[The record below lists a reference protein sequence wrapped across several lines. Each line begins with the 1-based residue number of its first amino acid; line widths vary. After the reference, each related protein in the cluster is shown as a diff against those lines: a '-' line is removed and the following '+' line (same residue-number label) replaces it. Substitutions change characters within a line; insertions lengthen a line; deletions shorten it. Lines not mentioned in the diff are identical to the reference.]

1 MKIEN
6 KWFQFIWEKKKRGG
20 AWLPLLLC
28 VALLAC
34 SFGSGML
41 VGNRLGSRSEEG
53 ISVAGGQVNE
63 PGTTL
68 SEGQPSSN
76 GGSEEPDTSDTFT
89 DAEDDYV
96 EGIYVTS
103 AYLAETAR
111 AKYTEARS
119 PYGYTYGPAITGL
132 KRDEGIT
139 IQASRN
145 FYDSVIEYW
154 TEAVELFEDPQL
166 IHSVGYISEYD
177 KETNILT
184 LNPSNYPTGL
194 IGLSRLDTVTASRYR
209 HDDLQLFPYDSGK
222 DWGNLGT
229 MYLALYI
236 DPLTG
241 EKLDIPQVQI
251 VTLEGELP
259 DTPQLTYSFMDDG
272 RVRFKWTQV
281 PGAEE
286 YFVCY
291 LDFSEQHGMGTFNWV
306 IDSTTETEWISKA
319 PEYGSISANSDFR
332 NYEVAENEWYSNYEY
347 SRNRVIEKY
356 GEEPTYIYKT
366 DSRRLYTV
374 IAVSKEGSSM
384 MSNPV
389 DILDLQ
395 SNIPVYVANDTWRA
409 NGYITS
415 GAEKVE
421 DLPPYGYVTMADGS
435 TAMRLLDYDTEN
447 AMIIEDRY
455 IFLDENDNYLE
466 GRNVKVLKI
475 PYRIEGTPFEDTI
488 RIADY
493 DESLLERDLQY
504 IEEREELLRKRAGDV
519 AMNSDVE
526 FEEEEAAPAEIRQV
540 DIPITANSAL
550 SEYLAMNML
559 SGVSVIDVSEF
570 PEAADTSML
579 IDAFFEAYYQNPLIL
594 GVSGYKVNR
603 RGNAIKVVYDES
615 ASVQAGKQEEIRQK
629 VGEIIAEIITP
640 GMTELERELAIN
652 QYLCD
657 TCTYDDDALDNA
669 ALHDYQYTDEEFID
683 SFTAYGALIN
693 GKCVC
698 AGYAAAF
705 KLLADA
711 AGLDSVVVTGVLE
724 GNLAHAWNKVRIDGE
739 WEILDVTNNDNEFL
753 PNALLNLPDEAG
765 RRSLTEDSDYVLDG
779 YLDSYACTN
788 GQREYYRLNGMY
800 YSYAEIGEKLVEQ
813 LSANGE
819 ALLRT
824 EYALDDD
831 TFQRIGQEVYDI
843 LGDDVDLYGYYWLG
857 VIYLTY

>member
-6 KWFQFIWEKKKRGG
+6 KWFQLIWEKKRRGG

-34 SFGSGML
+34 SFGGGMW
-41 VGNRLGSRSEEG
+41 LGASLSSLPEEG
-53 ISVAGGQVNE
+53 IPVPGSQVDE
-63 PGTTL
+63 
-68 SEGQPSSN
+68 SSS
-76 GGSEEPDTSDTFT
+76 GDG
-89 DAEDDYV
+89 AEDYV

-103 AYLAETAR
+103 AYLAAF
-111 AKYTEARS
+111 AKEKYSEIQS

-132 KRDEGIT
+132 RRDEGIV
-139 IQASRN
+139 IKASRN
-145 FYDSVIEYW
+145 FYDAVIESW

-166 IHSVGYISEYD
+166 THSVGYVSSYD
-177 KETNILT
+177 KDTDTLF
-184 LNPSNYPTGL
+184 LNPSDYPVGL
-194 IGLSRLDTVTASRYR
+194 LSLSSLDTVTASRYR
-209 HDDLQLFPYDSGK
+209 HDDLKLFPHDSGT

-229 MYLALYI
+229 MYLVLHI

-241 EKLDIPQVQI
+241 KKLDIPMVQV
-251 VTLEGELP
+251 VSLEGELP

-272 RVRFKWTQV
+272 RVRFNWTQV

-291 LDFSEQHGMGTFNWV
+291 LNYSEQSGLGTFNWV
-306 IDSTTETEWISKA
+306 IDSTAETEWISEA
-319 PEYGSISANSDFR
+319 PEYGVRTANWTFK
-332 NYEVAENEWYSNYEY
+332 NYKVAENEWYSDYDW
-347 SRNRVIEKY
+347 SRNRVIEQY
-356 GEEPTYIYKT
+356 GQEPTYVYETEMRKV
-366 DSRRLYTV
+366 YTV

-384 MSNPV
+384 MSNTV

-395 SNIPVYVANDTWRA
+395 SNIPVAVAIDTWRA
-409 NGYITS
+409 NGYNIN
-415 GAEKVE
+415 GVEKVE
-421 DLPPYGYVTMADGS
+421 ELAPYGYVTMADGS
-435 TAMRLLDYDTEN
+435 TVMRLLDYDTEN
-447 AMIIEDRY
+447 AMVIEERY

-466 GRNVKVLKI
+466 SQNLKVLKI
-475 PYRIEGTPFEDTI
+475 PYRIEGTPFEDTL

-493 DESLLERDLQY
+493 DESLLEKDLLY
-504 IEEREELLRKRAGDV
+504 IEEREDLLRKRAGEV

-526 FEEEEAAPAEIRQV
+526 FKEEEAAPAEIRQV
-540 DIPITANSAL
+540 DIPVTANSAL

-579 IDAFFEAYYQNPLIL
+579 IDAFYEAYYQNPLIL
-594 GVSGYKVNR
+594 GVSGYKVNHW
-603 RGNAIKVVYDES
+603 GNAIKVVYDEN

-629 VGEIIAEIITP
+629 VGEIIADIITP
-640 GMTELERELAIN
+640 GMSELERELAIN

-657 TCTYDDDALDNA
+657 SCTYDYDAFENA
-669 ALHDYQYTDEEFID
+669 ALHDYQHTDDEFCD

-724 GNLAHAWNKVRIDGE
+724 GNLAHTWNKVKIDGE
-739 WEILDVTNNDNEFL
+739 WVILDVTNNDNEFL
-753 PNALLNLPDEAG
+753 TNALLNLPDEAG
-765 RRSLTEDSDYVLDG
+765 RRSLTEDADYVLDG
-779 YLDSYACTN
+779 YLDRYTSTN
-788 GQREYYRLNGMY
+788 GQKEYYRLNGMY
-800 YSYAEIGEKLVEQ
+800 YSYAEIGEKLAEL
-813 LSANGE
+813 LSETGE

-824 EYALDDD
+824 EYTLDDD
-831 TFQRIGQEVYDI
+831 TFQRIGQEVHNI
-843 LGDDVDLYGYYWLG
+843 LGEDVNIYGYYWLG